1 VSLQASID
9 AVAKAVA
16 LTDASDLPGLVA
28 LQELLLKLAS
38 EASDAQLSRAS
49 DVSAQAADLVE
60 HIVLREI
67 QDTTNALR
75 TLGQAVEFVQRVHEA
90 DERGDTVGD
99 IPSPFDNPVPAPADA
114 APSTIAPSAEWRA
127 QLGLVAAGVAR
138 HGTDATA
145 GCDPVAAKALESLL
159 TDLASRSDAC
169 GMVEA
174 ASVCRS
180 VAGTIQATRE
190 ASRPMPVQSIR
201 TALDWLQAAAGT
213 CEAATEG
220 QATAAPTR
228 GAPDDAEPV
237 AIGADSDETL
247 NEFLTEAREH
257 LSNAEGAALQLER
270 NPDEKEE
277 INTVF
282 RAFHTI
288 KGVAGFMA
296 LTPIVEVAH
305 AAETLL
311 DKARSGSYRIGREG
325 LDLILGSCDM
335 LNRMVMQMQG
345 GDAPT
350 KGEMRRL
357 VERLAAA
364 AEGRSV
370 APAHNAARS
379 VPPEMAAS
387 AVAAA
392 RALTERFPASGASAD
407 SEQSEAS
414 SDSTTSS
421 TSGSSA
427 GSTAAEDAE
436 QAQRNHARR
445 VDQTVKVSTHRMD
458 SLLNMVGE
466 LVIAQLMVQQDP
478 VIAGVSEQRVQ
489 RNLGQMAKIVR
500 DLQEVAMSL
509 RMVTLKATFQ
519 KMSRLVRDVSI
530 KAGKRVDLVLEG
542 EDTELDRNV
551 VEEIADPLVHMIRNA
566 CDHGIEPE
574 SERIAKG
581 KSPAGTLCLRA
592 FHRGGMIVIEVA
604 DDGRGL
610 QREKILKKCLEKGL
624 IPADRAL
631 DEIPDSEVYNYIF
644 LPGFSTADKITDIS
658 GRGVGMDVV
667 KRNIEALRGK
677 IEIRSTPGHGSTFT
691 MQLPLTMA
699 IIDGMLVRVGGQRYV
714 VPTLAIERSFRPK
727 PEEIH
732 TFLGKGEL
740 AMVRGHLLPI
750 RRLNRIFGMREGIE
764 EICKGLL
771 LVVESG
777 KERCCLL
784 VDEILGQQQVVIK
797 NLGLNLGSPDSG
809 HRQQGISGGAILG
822 DGRVALIVDIG
833 ALLQDA
839 GLASAA

>member
-1 VSLQASID
+1 MPLQASID

-28 LQELLLKLAS
+28 LQELLLKLAA

-49 DVSAQAADLVE
+49 DVSAQAAELVE

-67 QDTTNALR
+67 EDTTNALR

-114 APSTIAPSAEWRA
+114 APSTTAPSAEWRA

-138 HGTDATA
+138 HGNDATA
-145 GCDPVAAKALESLL
+145 GCDPVAAKALESLFA
-159 TDLASRSDAC
+159 DLAAQSDAC
-169 GMVEA
+169 GMCEA

-201 TALDWLQAAAGT
+201 TALDWLEAAAGT
-213 CEAATEG
+213 SAPATEG
-220 QATAAPTR
+220 HRTVAPTR
-228 GAPDDAEPV
+228 AAPDDAEPV
-237 AIGADSDETL
+237 AIGADSDDTL

-345 GDAPT
+345 GEAPT

-364 AEGRSV
+364 AEGRLVVQAHAAAPTV
-370 APAHNAARS
+370 APAA
-379 VPPEMAAS
+379 AAS

-392 RALTERFPASGASAD
+392 RAMTGQPAADCDAPSAQGDADAAPPAS
-407 SEQSEAS
+407 
-414 SDSTTSS
+414 
-421 TSGSSA
+421 
-427 GSTAAEDAE
+427 STAAEDAE
-436 QAQRNHARR
+436 HAQRNHARR

-530 KAGKRVDLVLEG
+530 KAGKRVELVLEG

-677 IEIRSTPGHGSTFT
+677 IEIRSTPGQGSTFT

-732 TFLGKGEL
+732 TLLGKGEL

-750 RRLNRIFGMREGIE
+750 RRLNRIFGMREGID

-797 NLGLNLGSPDSG
+797 NLGLNLGSADSG
-809 HRQQGISGGAILG
+809 HRQHGISGGAILG

>member
-1 VSLQASID
+1 VPLQASID

-38 EASDAQLSRAS
+38 EASDAQLNRAS
-49 DVSAQAADLVE
+49 DVSAQAAELVE

-67 QDTTNALR
+67 EDTTNALR

-99 IPSPFDNPVPAPADA
+99 IPSPFDNPIPAPAGALPQGRGTSA
-114 APSTIAPSAEWRA
+114 APSSGANSNEWQA
-127 QLGLVAAGVAR
+127 QLSLVAAGVAR
-138 HGTDATA
+138 HCSDASPT
-145 GCDPVAAKALESLL
+145 CDAAAAQSLASL
-159 TDLASRSDAC
+159 FADLARLSDAC
-169 GMVEA
+169 GMSEA

-180 VAGTIQATRE
+180 VTGTIQATRD

-201 TALDWLQAAAGT
+201 TALDWLNAAADVAGSS
-213 CEAATEG
+213 AP
-220 QATAAPTR
+220 AAPAAEPR
-228 GAPDDAEPV
+228 GEPDDAEPV
-237 AIGADSDETL
+237 SIGADSDETL

-311 DKARSGSYRIGREG
+311 DKARSGSYRIGRDG
-325 LDLILGSCDM
+325 LDLILASCDM

-345 GDAPT
+345 GDPPT
-350 KGEMRRL
+350 RGEMRRL

-370 APAHNAARS
+370 APAHAAPRTVAPAS
-379 VPPEMAAS
+379 AAS
-387 AVAAA
+387 AVAVA
-392 RALTERFPASGASAD
+392 RAKAAEPSAAAADEAD
-407 SEQSEAS
+407 SSAS
-414 SDSTTSS
+414 PPPTP
-421 TSGSSA
+421 
-427 GSTAAEDAE
+427 TAAEDAE

-530 KAGKRVDLVLEG
+530 KAGKRVELVLEG

-574 SERIAKG
+574 SERITKG

-610 QREKILKKCLEKGL
+610 QREKILKKCVEKGL
-624 IPADRAL
+624 IPSDRAL
-631 DEIPDSEVYNYIF
+631 DQIPDSEVYNYIF
-644 LPGFSTADKITDIS
+644 LPGFSTADRITDIS

-699 IIDGMLVRVGGQRYV
+699 IIDGMLVRVGSQRYV

-732 TFLGKGEL
+732 TLLGKGEL

-750 RRLNRIFGMREGIE
+750 RRLNRIFGMREGLD

-797 NLGLNLGSPDSG
+797 NLGLSLGSADAP
-809 HRQQGISGGAILG
+809 HRQHGISGGAILG

-833 ALLQDA
+833 ALLQEA
-839 GLASAA
+839 GLAFAA